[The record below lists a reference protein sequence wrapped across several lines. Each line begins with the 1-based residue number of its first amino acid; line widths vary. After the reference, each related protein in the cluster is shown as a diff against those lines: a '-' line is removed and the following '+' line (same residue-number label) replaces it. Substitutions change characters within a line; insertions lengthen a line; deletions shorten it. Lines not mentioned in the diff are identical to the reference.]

1 VDAFLGE
8 GMNNSALGGRLS
20 MFVVIFCLCSV
31 GQGVFAQD
39 LGDNSA
45 DEDKDLA
52 EEIQRFGSADIKGQ
66 TVIRVETEGNRRV
79 SSDDVRV
86 NIGTRRGMTLDSA
99 RVARDIRA
107 LYGLGFFSDVQ
118 VSVSSVEGGV
128 VLKFKLVEKA
138 AVSEVKL
145 EGNDDVDEDD
155 IKEVLDIQANK
166 PLDVPTIHRNLQKIR
181 DLYSKKGFFLAQAS
195 YRLEETGENT
205 YDVIFVIRE
214 NAEVEVRRF
223 DFVGNREISD
233 AEIARVLST
242 RTAGPLSALTDSGK
256 FAREDFDRDLTVIQA
271 LYWEKGY
278 LNVKV
283 GTPRVELTADR
294 RYIFLSV
301 PIEEGPRFKVGRI
314 AVREVDENG
323 KEIEPLDGR
332 RAVRAMVQT
341 KRDEWFANSAV
352 RLDVERVQRHYQD
365 KGYAHVNVDLQTLT
379 RRDADIVD
387 LALEISR
394 GPLVYFERIEVR
406 GNTKTRDRVIRREIP
421 IHEGEKYSQ
430 TGIDISKAR
439 VTQLGFFESVD
450 VTTRPGSASESVI
463 VTVEVTEKH
472 TGQFQ
477 VGMGFSSVENFI
489 AQAQIT
495 EQNFLGQGQTVSL
508 QAQISSM
515 RQMFMLSFWEPRFLD
530 SQWTLAFN
538 LYNTVMSQID
548 FNRTSTGAE
557 LTLGHPLVLR
567 DLRLYLTYTIEH
579 SGVDVGSNRGL
590 LISGRRLNSDL
601 YNLPLANL
609 FKDGLTSSVKAMVAF
624 DKRNNRLF
632 PTAGSYNMGSVEY
645 APEWLGTEDRL
656 GFTRYSLTS
665 RWYFPLFWKFVL
677 RLNGQWGLIT
687 SHEESG
693 LSIMHRYRSGG
704 IMDVR
709 GFYPWS
715 IGPRLS
721 IPAKF
726 DPNAEPV
733 SSGINIG
740 GNMRLTFNTEIEFPI
755 IEMVGIKG
763 VVFFDAGNAFNLE
776 KTWCQAGG
784 EDSGRGI
791 NKYSDPCWYEDPNI
805 FLLRTS
811 AGFGFRWFSPM
822 GPLRFEWGFPLK
834 RFAGEER
841 QQFEFTFGN
850 FF

>member
-1 VDAFLGE
+1 MD
-8 GMNNSALGGRLS
+8 NSALRGRFYIIAACVFL
-20 MFVVIFCLCSV
+20 CLT
-31 GQGVFAQD
+31 GTDAFAQEHSSNPADDASDSFSKEIEQLGSGD
-39 LGDNSA
+39 L
-45 DEDKDLA
+45 
-52 EEIQRFGSADIKGQ
+52 KGLP
-66 TVIRVETEGNRRV
+66 VVRVETEGNRRV
-79 SSDDVRV
+79 SSDDIRV
-86 NIGTRRGMTLDSA
+86 NIGTRRGMAFDSS

-107 LYGLGFFSDVQ
+107 LYALGFFSDIQ
-118 VSVSSVEGGV
+118 VSVSRVESGV
-128 VLKFKLVEKA
+128 VLKFKLIEKA
-138 AVSEVKL
+138 AVNEVKL
-145 EGNDDVDEDD
+145 EGNDEIDEDD
-155 IKEVLDIQANK
+155 IKEVLDIEANK
-166 PLDVPTIHRNLQKIR
+166 PLDVPAIHRNLQKIR
-181 DLYSKKGFFLAQAS
+181 DLYAKKGFFLAQVS

-205 YDVIFVIRE
+205 FDVVFTMRE

-223 DFVGNREISD
+223 DFVGNHAIAD

-242 RTAGPLSALTDSGK
+242 RTAGPFSGLTDSGK
-256 FAREDFDRDLTVIQA
+256 FARENFDRDLTVIQA

-314 AVREVDENG
+314 VVREVDDSG
-323 KEIEPLDGR
+323 KEIEPLGGR
-332 RAVRAMVQT
+332 RVVRAMVQT
-341 KRDEWFANSAV
+341 KRDEWFSNSSV
-352 RLDVERVQRHYQD
+352 RQDVDRITRHYQD
-365 KGYAHVNVDLQTLT
+365 KGYANVNLDLQTLT
-379 RRDADIVD
+379 RQDADIVD
-387 LALEISR
+387 LVMELNR
-394 GPLVYFERIEVR
+394 GPMVYFERIDVR

-430 TGIDISKAR
+430 TGIDVSKAR
-439 VTQLGFFESVD
+439 VTQLGFFETVD
-450 VTTRPGSASESVI
+450 VTTRPGSAADKVI

-489 AQAQIT
+489 GQAQIT

-530 SQWTLAFN
+530 SEWTLAFN
-538 LYNTVMSQID
+538 VYNTVMAQVD
-548 FNRTSTGAE
+548 YNKTSTGAE

-567 DLRLYLTYTIEH
+567 DLRLYLTYNIEQT
-579 SGVDVGSNRGL
+579 SVDTGSNQAL
-590 LISGRRLNSDL
+590 LISGRRLSSDL
-601 YNLPLANL
+601 YDLPLAQL
-609 FKDGLTSSVKAMVAF
+609 IRDGRTSSVKAMLAF

-632 PTAGSYNMGSVEY
+632 PTAGSYNMGSVEW
-645 APEWLGTEDRL
+645 APEFLGTTEDL
-656 GFTRYSLTS
+656 GFTRYTLTS
-665 RWYFPLFWKFVL
+665 RWYFPLLWKLVL
-677 RLNGQWGLIT
+677 RLNGQAGLIY
-687 SHEESG
+687 SDSDKG

-721 IPAKF
+721 IPNKF

-733 SSGINIG
+733 ATGINIG
-740 GNMRLTFNTEIEFPI
+740 GNLRLTFNTEIEFPI

-763 VVFFDAGNAFNLE
+763 VVFFDAGNSFNME
-776 KTWCQAGG
+776 RSWCQAGG
-784 EDSGRGI
+784 QGESRGI
-791 NKYSDPCWYEDPNI
+791 TRYTDPCWIEDPNP
-805 FLLRTS
+805 FKLRTS

-822 GPLRFEWGFPLK
+822 GPLRFEWGWPLK
-834 RFAGEER
+834 TFPGEEDHM
-841 QQFEFTFGN
+841 FEFTFGN

>member
-1 VDAFLGE
+1 MAE
-8 GMNNSALGGRLS
+8 GAR
-20 MFVVIFCLCSV
+20 
-31 GQGVFAQD
+31 AQD
-39 LGDNSA
+39 QGQSA
-45 DEDKDLA
+45 DEDAQALA
-52 EEIQRFGSADIKGQ
+52 EEIQQFGGGDLKGQ
-66 TVIRVETEGNRRV
+66 TVVRVDTEGNRRV
-79 SSDDVRV
+79 SADDVRV
-86 NIGTRRGMTLDSA
+86 NIGTRRGMTYDPS

-118 VSVSSVEGGV
+118 VSVTPVEGGV
-128 VLKFKLVEKA
+128 ALKYKVVEKA

-145 EGNDDVDEDD
+145 EGNDKIDEDD
-155 IKEVLDIQANK
+155 IKEVLDIQSNK

-181 DLYSKKGFFLAQAS
+181 DLYAKKGFFLAQVS
-195 YRLEETGENT
+195 YRLEETGQNT
-205 YDVIFVIRE
+205 YDIVFVMRE

-223 DFVGNREISD
+223 DFVGNHEIPD

-242 RTAGPLSALTDSGK
+242 RTAGPFSMLTDSGK
-256 FAREDFDRDLTVIQA
+256 FAQENFDRDLTVIQA

-314 AVREVDENG
+314 VVREVDETG
-323 KEIEPLDGR
+323 KEIEPLGGR
-332 RAVRAMVQT
+332 RVVRAMVQS

-352 RLDVERVQRHYQD
+352 RQDVERVQRRYQD
-365 KGYAHVNVDLQTLT
+365 LGYANVNVDLQTLT
-379 RRDADIVD
+379 RKDENIVD
-387 LALEISR
+387 LVLEISR
-394 GPLVYFERIEVR
+394 GPVVYFERIDVR

-430 TGIDISKAR
+430 TGIDVSKAR
-439 VTQLGFFESVD
+439 VTQLGFFETVD
-450 VTTRPGSASESVI
+450 ITTRPGSAPDKMI
-463 VTVEVTEKH
+463 VTIEVAEKH

-489 AQAQIT
+489 GQAQIT
-495 EQNFLGQGQTVSL
+495 EQNFMGQGQTVSL

-530 SQWTLAFN
+530 SEWTLAFN
-538 LYNTVMSQID
+538 LYNTVMAQVD
-548 FNRTSTGAE
+548 YNRTSTGAE

-579 SGVDVGSNRGL
+579 SDVDTGSNRGL

-609 FKDGLTSSVKAMVAF
+609 FADGRTSSVKAMLAF

-632 PTAGSYNMGSVEY
+632 PTAGSYNMGSIEY
-645 APEWLGTEDRL
+645 APRFLGTEDRL

-687 SHEESG
+687 SHKQEG

-715 IGPRLS
+715 LGPRLS
-721 IPAKF
+721 IPNKF

-733 SSGINIG
+733 PSGINIG

-763 VVFFDAGNAFNLE
+763 VVFFDAGNSFNLE
-776 KTWCQAGG
+776 QTWCQAGG
-784 EDSGRGI
+784 AASGRGI
-791 NKYSDPCWYEDPNI
+791 DKFTDPCNQNPLY
-805 FLLRTS
+805 LRTA

-822 GPLRFEWGFPLK
+822 GPLRFEWGFPLQ
-834 RFAGEER
+834 RLAGEEK
-841 QQFEFTFGN
+841 QMFEFTFGN